1 MNKFIA
7 IAALTAFVGG
17 VAYANPEFEDN
28 TSTYG
33 TILNDAGP
41 GGSGDFQQPT
51 GHLTAVIDQDDAY
64 GSALFDTNE
73 PGSPPLG
80 GQPGI
85 GDDADDYGNLLYD
98 LGRRY

>member
-41 GGSGDFQQPT
+41 GGSGDF
-51 GHLTAVIDQDDAY
+51 
-64 GSALFDTNE
+64 
-73 PGSPPLG
+73 
-80 GQPGI
+80 
-85 GDDADDYGNLLYD
+85 
-98 LGRRY
+98 